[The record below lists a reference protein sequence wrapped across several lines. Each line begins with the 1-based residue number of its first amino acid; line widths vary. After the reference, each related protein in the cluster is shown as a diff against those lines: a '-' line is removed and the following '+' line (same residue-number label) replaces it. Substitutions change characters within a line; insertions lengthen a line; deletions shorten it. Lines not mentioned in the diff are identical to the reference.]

1 MKDSQQ
7 YVLIESIKLRYV
19 PLAMSHSQMCITNN
33 DSGIENEAHRS
44 FQIKFNKNYNDLV
57 ILIHFK
63 HLQISDLLLNY
74 RKKKLRNKNNKKANP
89 QRKMRLH
96 FNTTLELLNYL
107 SSKSYKIDWLEIT
120 FKNGWAIEA
129 KFFGIHFITNNVK
142 ERNQLFEKLITI
154 SGQGPIDINSLEI
167 NETYSLCTDGEVKLK
182 PLFS

>member
-7 YVLIESIKLRYV
+7 YVLIETVTLRYV
-19 PLAMSHSQMCITNN
+19 PLEMSHSQMCITNN

-44 FQIKFNKNYNDLV
+44 FQIKFNKNYNDLA

-63 HLQISDLLLNY
+63 HLQISDLQLYY

-96 FNTTLELLNYL
+96 FNTTLELLTYL

-120 FKNGWAIEA
+120 FKNGWAIKA
-129 KFFGIHFITNNVK
+129 MFLNVQFITNTVK
-142 ERNQLFEKLITI
+142 ERNQLFEKIITI
-154 SGQGPIDINSLEI
+154 SGQGPIDINTLEI
-167 NETYSLCTDGEVKLK
+167 NKTYILRTNGEVRFK
-182 PLFS
+182 PLFY

>member
-1 MKDSQQ
+1 MKDSQK
-7 YVLIESIKLRYV
+7 YVLIETVTLRYV
-19 PLAMSHSQMCITNN
+19 PLEMSHSQMCIIDN

-44 FQIKFNKNYNDLV
+44 FQVKFNPRYSDLA

-63 HLQISDLLLNY
+63 HLQISDLLLYY
-74 RKKKLRNKNNKKANP
+74 RKKKLRNKNNKKVNL

-96 FNTTLELLNYL
+96 FNTTLELLTYL

-129 KFFGIHFITNNVK
+129 KFFGVHFITNNVK

-167 NETYSLCTDGEVKLK
+167 NETYALYTGGEVKLK

>member
-1 MKDSQQ
+1 MKDSQK
-7 YVLIESIKLRYV
+7 YVLIETVTLRYV
-19 PLAMSHSQMCITNN
+19 PLEMSHSQMCIIDN

-44 FQIKFNKNYNDLV
+44 FQVKFNPRYSDLA

-63 HLQISDLLLNY
+63 HLQISDLLLYY
-74 RKKKLRNKNNKKANP
+74 RKKKLRNKNNKKVNL

-96 FNTTLELLNYL
+96 FNTTLELLTYL

-129 KFFGIHFITNNVK
+129 KFFGVHFITNNVK